1 MRGGFRARNGDRFYQ
16 EPSAGHED
24 ARGGSTVLADC
35 GMPDAAP
42 VIEGLV
48 VAVETSTSWG
58 HPQPS
63 RTPIRA
69 HPESIVEGSA
79 NSAAILEFTVGG
91 RSSTR

>member
-1 MRGGFRARNGDRFYQ
+1 MRGGFRARNGDRFSQ

-48 VAVETSTSWG
+48 VAVETPTSWG

-69 HPESIVEGSA
+69 
-79 NSAAILEFTVGG
+79 
-91 RSSTR
+91 STPNR